1 MSIEPNWMKTR
12 VEIEA
17 AIAQLPEAEVRQLAQ
32 WLEHY
37 LEDAWDK
44 QMQEDL
50 ASGKLDKL
58 IAEAE
63 ADIDNHRVR
72 ELDGILGDRDK
83 VVIGENG

>member
-1 MSIEPNWMKTR
+1 MKTR

-32 WLEHY
+32 WLQHY
-37 LEDAWDK
+37 LDDSWDK
-44 QMQEDL
+44 QMKEDL

-63 ADIDNHRVR
+63 ADIDTHRVR
-72 ELDGILGDRDK
+72 ELDGILGFQDP
-83 VVIGENG
+83 VILGENG

>member
-1 MSIEPNWMKTR
+1 MISIKHNWMKTR
-12 VEIEA
+12 LEIQA

-32 WLEHY
+32 WLENY
-37 LEDAWDK
+37 LDDAWDK

-63 ADIDNHRVR
+63 ADINANRFI
-72 ELDGILGDRDK
+72 ELDSLWS
-83 VVIGENG
+83 

>member
-1 MSIEPNWMKTR
+1 MSIEQNWMKTR

-32 WLEHY
+32 WLENY

-44 QMQEDL
+44 QMKEDL

-58 IAEAE
+58 IAKAE
-63 ADIDNHRVR
+63 ADIDSNRFIEIDR
-72 ELDGILGDRDK
+72 ILS
-83 VVIGENG
+83 

>member
-1 MSIEPNWMKTR
+1 MVMSIEQNWMKTR

-32 WLEHY
+32 WLENY
-37 LEDAWDK
+37 LDDAWDK

-50 ASGKLDKL
+50 ASGKLDKF

-63 ADIDNHRVR
+63 ADIDANRFI
-72 ELDGILGDRDK
+72 ELDRLWS
-83 VVIGENG
+83 

>member
-1 MSIEPNWMKTR
+1 MKSL

-32 WLEHY
+32 WLDHY

-44 QMQEDL
+44 QMKEDL

-58 IAEAE
+58 IAKAE
-63 ADIDNHRVR
+63 SDIDANRFI
-72 ELDGILGDRDK
+72 ELDRILS
-83 VVIGENG
+83 